1 MRPSV
6 SIARIVKA
14 CAVALVLS
22 TASTG
27 CVVAGGYRHDPYDD
41 RGAYE
46 RYDRHDRGYNGRG
59 HARGWERH
67 PHFYPQWGPP
77 PVVYARPP
85 VVYAPRPLYA
95 PAPSFNLVVPL
106 NIR

>member
-1 MRPSV
+1 MRPPV
-6 SIARIVKA
+6 NIARIVKTFA
-14 CAVALVLS
+14 IALVLS
-22 TASTG
+22 AASTG
-27 CVVAGGYRHDPYDD
+27 CVVAGGYRHDHHDS
-41 RGAYE
+41 RGGYE
-46 RYDRHDRGYNGRG
+46 RHERYGHPGRGYAYG
-59 HARGWERH
+59 HR

-95 PAPSFNLVVPL
+95 PSPSFNLVVPL